1 MVEEYIS
8 RVGALPA
15 RGPSHSW
22 ISQTLDFFLLLM
34 VDNVRYLRDMFC
46 DISQT
51 LEALT
56 NSVAE
61 SNQNQYGFL
70 SQQISGQ
77 GGHVQSQPVQAQVI
91 TN

>member
-1 MVEEYIS
+1 
-8 RVGALPA
+8 
-15 RGPSHSW
+15 
-22 ISQTLDFFLLLM
+22 
-34 VDNVRYLRDMFC
+34 MFC

-77 GGHVQSQPVQAQVI
+77 GGHVQSQQPVQAQVI